1 MSEQER
7 FYLPQLE
14 TLDGMRFPRDLTLP
28 LLIKFDGS
36 VERVVTE
43 LFGGR
48 RRRWTAGIPERPL
61 NSVGASLPK
70 FFQAS

>member
-14 TLDGMRFPRDLTLP
+14 TLDGMGFPRDLTLP

-43 LFGGR
+43 LF
-48 RRRWTAGIPERPL
+48 
-61 NSVGASLPK
+61 
-70 FFQAS
+70 Q